1 MTQEKEPF
9 YYQKLT
15 QSAYRSNMGPDT
27 SQTHLIC
34 DVSLPECSEEI
45 MGHLKERIAAEVV
58 HFVSLLLPSETSDRF
73 AKLFYLNLLYSDL
86 KV

>member
-1 MTQEKEPF
+1 MTQEKKPF

-15 QSAYRSNMGPDT
+15 QSAYRSNMGPET

-34 DVSLPECSEEI
+34 DVSLPEFSEEI
-45 MGHLKERIAAEVV
+45 RHHLKERIAVEVV
-58 HFVSLLLPSETSDRF
+58 QFVSLLLPLELSDRF
-73 AKLFYLNLLYSDL
+73 AKLLYLKLLYSDL